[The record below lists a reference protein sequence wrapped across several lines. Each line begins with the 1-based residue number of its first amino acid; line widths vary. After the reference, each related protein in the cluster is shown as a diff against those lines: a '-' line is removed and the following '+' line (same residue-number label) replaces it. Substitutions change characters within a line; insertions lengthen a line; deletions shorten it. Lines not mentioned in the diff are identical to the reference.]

1 MNSNLKLAVLALCG
15 GADSGAAAP
24 GDPDQLE
31 LIICDVGALQA
42 VAADHTRTPV
52 ALPHQRPNRIVRASR
67 TFMDWRDNQTV
78 AEELAERYHGT
89 LQETLEPFYCVAAFP
104 LMMAE
109 RILPEYFLKPMDRAV
124 AAAVAA

>member
-15 GADSGAAAP
+15 GTDKGTATLS
-24 GDPDQLE
+24 DPHHLE

-42 VAADHTRTPV
+42 AAVDHTRTPV

-67 TFMDWRDNQTV
+67 TFMDWRDNLTV
-78 AEELAERYHGT
+78 AEELAERYQGT
-89 LQETLEPFYCVAAFP
+89 LQETLDPFYCAVAFP
-104 LMMAE
+104 LTMAE